1 MPPQISRITGQ
12 PILTSMLH
20 YCILTAFSWNF
31 GIKAGNIH
39 IHQKK
44 LVLFYTKNHDFL

>member
-31 GIKAGNIH
+31 GIKAGH
-39 IHQKK
+39 ILPH
-44 LVLFYTKNHDFL
+44 